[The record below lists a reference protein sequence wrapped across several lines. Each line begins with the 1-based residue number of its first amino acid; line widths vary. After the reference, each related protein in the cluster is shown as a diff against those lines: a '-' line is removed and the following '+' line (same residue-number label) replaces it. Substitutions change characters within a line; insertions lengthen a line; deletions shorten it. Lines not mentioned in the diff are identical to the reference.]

1 MSYENESRRGED
13 AARVLNEP
21 VLKDALTAIKTEIYE
36 KWSATAPD
44 NKEGREHYWRLHEAA
59 RMFEAVL
66 TGYAEAGQ
74 AALKQMQHKQRF
86 TLFK

>member
-1 MSYENESRRGED
+1 MSYELEARRGED

-36 KWSATAPD
+36 KWCATDPA

-59 RMFEAVL
+59 RMFELVL
-66 TGYAEAGQ
+66 TGYVESGKAS
-74 AALKQMQHKQRF
+74 LKQMEHKRKFQ
-86 TLFK
+86 LFR